1 MDFTPGFN
9 PWNIFFEQQ
18 LRATPQATDMFGM
31 PDLSAYAVKEDFDV
45 SNEALE
51 AELAAL
57 LEEEDD
63 APKMTRQRRPAPAQP
78 TKSADP
84 MRRIDAMAAEAL
96 RDTDDDPDDDDDEEE
111 EDEDLLLAELADI
124 TQESSETLTP
134 PSTQQKKAPSPT
146 PSPKM
151 TTRPTPQPRPASQ
164 SAPAPGLRPGPSNV
178 NRSPSPARKPAPG
191 PVAPSPAQTQEPSEP
206 ADINTMLQQ
215 RAQSYQ
221 QAIAAAEA
229 AGESSKVRRY
239 KRQLKTLQDMLRKVK
254 LGKPIDKD
262 EIPPEVCVP
271 KPAADQQP
279 PPQEKQPV
287 PEAAPVAAVSQP
299 TSPPAV
305 QPDTAQSESA
315 DADQLKLIGVR
326 RNQYKMAALLA
337 KRSGDMKT
345 ATEHLKVSKQL
356 DLVIKALEAG
366 QQVDLSEMPGPPSQL
381 APAAPAPQPR
391 APAPTAP
398 GPSMPPG
405 PGPSMAPGPGP
416 SAAPRPG
423 PLASSEEEHP
433 TPKTDLEA
441 MLQRRGVYKSM
452 ADKAKEENNDSKT
465 RRIGRIVKQYEDA
478 IRKQKLGKPVDLSE
492 LPSLPA
498 FPPFPSQSGGQAAPS
513 VTQAAAPVAPPAT
526 AAPVVS
532 AAAGASAPPARTA
545 GQATQPA
552 ASRPPAPTRQMS
564 AKENM
569 YQRNVA
575 ILKDRIAQFKML
587 ALEAKRR
594 GDIYEA
600 KRLLK
605 ISKEIEPMLTAAE
618 GGLPVNLDSI
628 PKLPRKEPE
637 AVSPPTSPEPDGDF
651 EMVADGSAEEV
662 YRRMIATLNKQIELC
677 EANAKVYGKLGNIK
691 SAKRFQEFKDSC
703 QQDIDLLIS
712 KQSRGEAIPRH
723 HYEQRTLP
731 SVRVCPDVKENEAEI
746 IIVQGLQ
753 LHCPNEKDSKDID
766 TYIKAEFPYPSDDP
780 PTHKTGWAKGADNPQ
795 YNSSCMV
802 EINRSSRVFNSAV
815 KRKALKLEII
825 YSKGL
830 LRGHKTLGTAS
841 LKLAELENKCELHE
855 SIPLMDGRREIGGKI
870 EVKIRLHHPLSGL
883 KEDFVKEKWL
893 IIDSVHKKTKVSS
906 PPAAAS
912 KKASSSSASGSS
924 SGSGHRTSATDSIEI
939 LKWEIGT
946 LKKKIADMQAHK
958 QQVPNE
964 FAMSYRTLQER
975 LQKLQIFL
983 KEGGSQARNAY
994 LTRIQALSPSLLAQ
1008 VKEALQAGQKE
1019 KASMFMTR
1027 RKLVDAEIASL
1038 SRR

>member
-1 MDFTPGFN
+1 MFGRGKKSSGPPKSD
-9 PWNIFFEQQ
+9 QV
-18 LRATPQATDMFGM
+18 RKPQATDMFGM
-31 PDLSAYAVKEDFDV
+31 PDLSAYAVKEEFDV

-84 MRRIDAMAAEAL
+84 MRQIDAMAAEAL
-96 RDTDDDPDDDDDEEE
+96 RDTDDALDDDDDD

-134 PSTQQKKAPSPT
+134 PSTQQKRTPSPT

-151 TTRPTPQPRPASQ
+151 TTRPTPQPSPASQ

-178 NRSPSPARKPAPG
+178 NRSPSPARKAAPS

-206 ADINTMLQQ
+206 ADINTVLQQ

-239 KRQLKTLQDMLRKVK
+239 KRQLKTLQDMLRKIK

-299 TSPPAV
+299 ISSPAV
-305 QPDTAQSESA
+305 QPEQPDTAQSESA

-326 RNQYKMAALLA
+326 RDQYKMAALLA

-345 ATEHLKVSKQL
+345 AAEHLKVSKQF

-366 QQVDLSEMPGPPSQL
+366 QQVDLSEMPGPPSQP
-381 APAAPAPQPR
+381 APAAPQPAPVPQPR
-391 APAPTAP
+391 ATAPTAP
-398 GPSMPPG
+398 GPST
-405 PGPSMAPGPGP
+405 APGPGP
-416 SAAPRPG
+416 ST
-423 PLASSEEEHP
+423 SSEEEPP

-492 LPSLPA
+492 LPSLPT
-498 FPPFPSQSGGQAAPS
+498 FPPFPSQAGGQAAPS
-513 VTQAAAPVAPPAT
+513 VAQAAAPVAPPAA

-532 AAAGASAPPARTA
+532 AAAGASSPPARTA

-575 ILKDRIAQFKML
+575 ILKDRIAQFRKL

-662 YRRMIATLNKQIELC
+662 YKRLIATLNKQIELC

-691 SAKRFQEFKDSC
+691 SAKRFEEFKDSC

-712 KQSRGEAIPRH
+712 KQSRGETIPRH

-746 IIVQGLQ
+746 TIVQGLQ

-780 PTHKTGWAKGADNPQ
+780 PTHKTGWAKGAVNPQ

-802 EINRSSRVFNSAV
+802 EINRGSRAFNSAV

-893 IIDSVHKKTKVSS
+893 VVDSVHKKTKVSS

-912 KKASSSSASGSS
+912 KKTSSSSSASGSS

-994 LTRIQALSPSLLAQ
+994 LTRLQALSPSLLAQ
-1008 VKEALQAGQKE
+1008 AKEALQAGQKE

>member
-1 MDFTPGFN
+1 MFGRGKKSSGPPKSD
-9 PWNIFFEQQ
+9 QV
-18 LRATPQATDMFGM
+18 RKPQATDMFGM
-31 PDLSAYAVKEDFDV
+31 PDLSAYAVKEEFDV

-84 MRRIDAMAAEAL
+84 MRQIDAMAAEAL
-96 RDTDDDPDDDDDEEE
+96 RDTDDALDDDDDD

-134 PSTQQKKAPSPT
+134 PSTQQKRTPSPT

-151 TTRPTPQPRPASQ
+151 TTRPTPQPSPASQ

-178 NRSPSPARKPAPG
+178 NRSPSPARKAAPS

-206 ADINTMLQQ
+206 ADINTVLQQ

-239 KRQLKTLQDMLRKVK
+239 KRQLKTLQDMLRKIK

-299 TSPPAV
+299 ISSPAV
-305 QPDTAQSESA
+305 QPEQPDTAQSESA

-326 RNQYKMAALLA
+326 RDQYKMAALLA

-345 ATEHLKVSKQL
+345 AAEHLKVSKQF

-366 QQVDLSEMPGPPSQL
+366 QQVDLSEMPGPPSQP
-381 APAAPAPQPR
+381 APAAPQPAPVPQPR
-391 APAPTAP
+391 ATAPTAP
-398 GPSMPPG
+398 GPST
-405 PGPSMAPGPGP
+405 APGPGP
-416 SAAPRPG
+416 ST
-423 PLASSEEEHP
+423 SSEEEPP

-492 LPSLPA
+492 LPSLPT
-498 FPPFPSQSGGQAAPS
+498 FPPFPSQAGGQAAPS
-513 VTQAAAPVAPPAT
+513 VAQAAAPVAPPAA

-532 AAAGASAPPARTA
+532 AAAGASSPPARTA

-575 ILKDRIAQFKML
+575 ILKDRIAQFRKL

-662 YRRMIATLNKQIELC
+662 YKRLIATLNKQIELC

-691 SAKRFQEFKDSC
+691 SAKRFEEFKDSC

-712 KQSRGEAIPRH
+712 KQSRGETIPRH

-746 IIVQGLQ
+746 TIVQGLQ

-780 PTHKTGWAKGADNPQ
+780 PTHKTGWAKGAVNPQ

-802 EINRSSRVFNSAV
+802 EINRGSRAFNSAV

-893 IIDSVHKKTKVSS
+893 VVDSVHKKTKVSS

-912 KKASSSSASGSS
+912 KKTSSSSSASGSS
-924 SGSGHRTSATDSIEI
+924 SGSGHRNKDSKVCEV
-939 LKWEIGT
+939 T
-946 LKKKIADMQAHK
+946 
-958 QQVPNE
+958 
-964 FAMSYRTLQER
+964 
-975 LQKLQIFL
+975 
-983 KEGGSQARNAY
+983 
-994 LTRIQALSPSLLAQ
+994 
-1008 VKEALQAGQKE
+1008 
-1019 KASMFMTR
+1019 
-1027 RKLVDAEIASL
+1027 
-1038 SRR
+1038 